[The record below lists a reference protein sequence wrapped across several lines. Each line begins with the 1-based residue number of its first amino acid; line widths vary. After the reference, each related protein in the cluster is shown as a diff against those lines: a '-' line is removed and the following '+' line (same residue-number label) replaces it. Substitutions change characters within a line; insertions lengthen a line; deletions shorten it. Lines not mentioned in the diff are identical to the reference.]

1 MPIYLYRCEYCGEL
15 FEKMMRLTESD
26 QSPECPYCK
35 SQYTQK
41 QITSFATQNS
51 GGFFSSGGSCNSTGR
66 FT

>member
-26 QSPECPYCK
+26 HSPECPYCK

-41 QITSFATQNS
+41 QITSFSAHTS
-51 GGFFSSGGSCNSTGR
+51 GVFSSGGSCNSTGR